1 MYNLSLK
8 TAATAVVL
16 SFLGAAA
23 SASTIYIENFSGFSN
38 AGGDKSYQNAGYL
51 YDPAQATNGQ
61 CYDAICLNEFNGN
74 SQGDPGIIT
83 NITETHNDNDET
95 TEPDDNFTLLGHYL
109 NYNGNVVNDGQNLFS
124 IIVDGVDNP
133 PVLSLDVN
141 TDLLSQNPW
150 WTSGVADVYSENGTL
165 LTGDDILDF
174 DSQGYFFV
182 YDVAL
187 FDFTGATIQ
196 MRGLPTGGQ
205 MRVDCVALDHSGGNT
220 PLDTSQGVL
229 PAFNNCDPT
238 VNPIP
243 VPASLPLLLT
253 GILGASA
260 LASRRRRA
268 RA

>member
-1 MYNLSLK
+1 
-8 TAATAVVL
+8 
-16 SFLGAAA
+16 
-23 SASTIYIENFSGFSN
+23 
-38 AGGDKSYQNAGYL
+38 
-51 YDPAQATNGQ
+51 
-61 CYDAICLNEFNGN
+61 
-74 SQGDPGIIT
+74 
-83 NITETHNDNDET
+83 
-95 TEPDDNFTLLGHYL
+95 
-109 NYNGNVVNDGQNLFS
+109 
-124 IIVDGVDNP
+124 
-133 PVLSLDVN
+133 
-141 TDLLSQNPW
+141 
-150 WTSGVADVYSENGTL
+150 
-165 LTGDDILDF
+165 
-174 DSQGYFFV
+174 
-182 YDVAL
+182 
-187 FDFTGATIQ
+187 